1 MSTNHS
7 LFRRRML
14 ALANGGH
21 VRGPGSGTSD
31 SIPARL
37 SDGEFVLPT
46 DTVRKVGVRRLQ
58 DLVDMTHTP
67 SGKAP
72 HPAQYAD
79 GGLVG
84 LTPFKRRE
92 DYASNA
98 LQAMEQQRAD
108 SERAAQSA
116 MAQQRQTDADAAAA
130 ASQPRPA
137 AAAGN
142 VGPAPSAATGGQQ
155 GGSDRLSNL
164 GSPAPGAAVPAP
176 QSSSSSVAQIP
187 TDGYRPAPT
196 PDGSQDSWRNTEVG
210 RNLTNAAA
218 ALPGV
223 AGALPAVVKTG
234 GAISSGLDA
243 AARLMNIGVGAVGA
257 SVVPTLAAAAPAKDP
272 GAGATP
278 TAGAGRGYTNPP
290 SADPS
295 APPPSLAKP
304 ATAPAE
310 TDWNRNGMT
319 NAQVAQAN
327 PQGAVTARRSANGTM
342 EFSGGNVSGP
352 VSYADSSGKPMA
364 GSGIEGRGWG
374 GFTVAPAGANVAMGP
389 NGSYAFASKV
399 PDQQTQSSTR
409 SPVGMSVEQAQQAGL
424 VDERVG
430 YDPRYDQRLTGAR
443 GQPTAQNMAAADAL
457 AGRQDAGARARLMAA
472 AGIGGPGS
480 GPVEPGSFTGGFSGV
495 IGSSSTYGN
504 MRGRSFDQRLR
515 DAEVSAGSIMNTRK
529 WGGPGAE
536 NNPSVLAYGAL
547 LKQDSNRVQ
556 NQAAA
561 EIEAQR
567 QATALLRDG
576 MHQAGE
582 NRRAAMTGQRY
593 ADANQIDRARLAI
606 DQAEAGFKNRVAQR
620 IESAQLALENAQT
633 PTEQRGARERLLA
646 LAGKSVHDSAKDRYL
661 SVGGGQ
667 SVRDGQTVKDPM
679 QVYDTH
685 AQQWLQPP
693 GQGAS
698 PAVPSS
704 KDALVKGQVYQT
716 ARGPA
721 RWDGGQF
728 QPTR

>member
-1 MSTNHS
+1 M
-7 LFRRRML
+7 RRTL
-14 ALANGGH
+14 AQIAGIAAPQRYREGGH
-21 VRGPGSGTSD
+21 VRGPGTGTSD
-31 SIPARL
+31 SINAKL
-37 SDGEFVLPT
+37 SDGEFVMPA

-58 DLVDMTHTP
+58 ELVNMTHMP

-79 GGLVG
+79 GGLA
-84 LTPFKRRE
+84 RRPSSF
-92 DYASNA
+92 DVDTWA
-98 LQAMEQQRAD
+98 QQQEQQRATD
-108 SERAAQSA
+108 TQASLAAGQAA
-116 MAQQRQTDADAAAA
+116 MNQAQADADKQAA
-130 ASQPRPA
+130 ASRTAVPPEA
-137 AAAGN
+137 AATSVDG
-142 VGPAPSAATGGQQ
+142 APSPTTTTSSGQSLEQ
-155 GGSDRLSNL
+155 R
-164 GSPAPGAAVPAP
+164 
-176 QSSSSSVAQIP
+176 VAQIP
-187 TDGYRPAPT
+187 TGGLTAPA

-234 GAISSGLDA
+234 GAISSSLDA

-290 SADPS
+290 SSDPS
-295 APPPSLAKP
+295 APPPSLDKP
-304 ATAPAE
+304 ATTPAE

-352 VSYADSSGKPMA
+352 VSYADSNGKPMA

-389 NGSYAFASKV
+389 NGSYAFASKASE
-399 PDQQTQSSTR
+399 PQAQSSER
-409 SPVGMSVEQAQQAGL
+409 SPVGMSVQQAQQAGL
-424 VDERVG
+424 VGERVG

-443 GQPTAQNMAAADAL
+443 GQPTAQNTAAADAL
-457 AGRQDAGARARLMAA
+457 AGRQEAGARARLMAA

-504 MRGRSFDQRLR
+504 MLGRSPEQRLR

-529 WGGPGAE
+529 WGGSGAE
-536 NNPSVLAYGAL
+536 NNPSMLAYGAL
-547 LKQDSNRVQ
+547 LKQDSNMVQ

-567 QATALLRDG
+567 QATALLREG

-593 ADANQIDRARLAI
+593 ADANQIDRGRLTLEQIAAGYSNRSA
-606 DQAEAGFKNRVAQR
+606 DRLDRAQAELESAKTPEAQR
-620 IESAQLALENAQT
+620 S
-633 PTEQRGARERLLA
+633 ARERLMA
-646 LAGKSVHDSAKDRYL
+646 LAGKAPQNEWGVQVTPTTKNADGSTTQGSIYRYNKATGETARVDEGL
-661 SVGGGQ
+661 GNSG
-667 SVRDGQTVKDPM
+667 P
-679 QVYDTH
+679 
-685 AQQWLQPP
+685 
-693 GQGAS
+693 
-698 PAVPSS
+698 VPS
-704 KDALVKGQVYQT
+704 KDSMVRGQVYQT
-716 ARGPA
+716 RGGA
-721 RWDGGQF
+721 MRWNGTSFERIG
-728 QPTR
+728 